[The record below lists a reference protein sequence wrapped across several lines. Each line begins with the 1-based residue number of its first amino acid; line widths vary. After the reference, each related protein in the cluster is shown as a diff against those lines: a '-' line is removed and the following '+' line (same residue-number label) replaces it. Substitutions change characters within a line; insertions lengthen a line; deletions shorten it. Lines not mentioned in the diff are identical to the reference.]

1 MSASYGPLDQETYCF
16 YLVPGFSA
24 MGFVAAMEPL
34 RVANRLAQRPVF
46 AWRLY
51 SADGAPVEASCGL
64 KVAVDGPLDES
75 AAVLIVCAGFE
86 PRRGITRPLTATL
99 RRMARQG
106 TVLGAIDTGVYLLAQ
121 AGLVGDQPVTLHW
134 EAVPAF
140 REVWP
145 TVRVTEDLYVLGDRL
160 FTCAGGTA
168 AIDMMLERIA
178 LRQGP
183 ALARA
188 VSDQFIHNR
197 IRPHEER
204 QRLDLGAR
212 IGTRDPRLVRVIAQ
226 MESDIENPVDLPALA
241 AVAGV
246 TRRQLERLFMS
257 HFGVGPAA
265 YYRNIRLDRARSL
278 LAETSLPLIEV
289 AVATGFSSKSALARA
304 YGQKF
309 GRPPGAERGRW
320 QAPAPAGLQPA

>member
-1 MSASYGPLDQETYCF
+1 MNAAFGPLDQETYCF

-46 AWRLY
+46 AWRLF
-51 SADGAPVEASCGL
+51 SSDGAPVEASCGL

-75 AAVLIVCAGFE
+75 AASLIVCAGFE
-86 PRRGITRPLTATL
+86 PRRGITRPLIAAL
-99 RRMARQG
+99 RRMARKG
-106 TVLGAIDTGVYLLAQ
+106 TTLGALDTGVYLLAE
-121 AGLVGDQPVTLHW
+121 AGLIGDHAVTLHW

-140 REVWP
+140 REDWP
-145 TVRVTEDLYVLGDRL
+145 DIVVTEELFVLGERL

-178 LRQGP
+178 QRQSP

-212 IGTRDPRLVRVIAQ
+212 IGTRDPRLVTVIAR
-226 MESDIENPVDLPALA
+226 MERSIENPARLEDLADA
-241 AVAGV
+241 AGV
-246 TRRQLERLFMS
+246 TRRQLERLFMA
-257 HFGVGPAA
+257 HFGIGPAS
-265 YYRNIRLDRARSL
+265 YYRNIRLDRARSF

-289 AVATGFSSKSALARA
+289 AVATGFSSKSAMARA
-304 YGQKF
+304 YVQKF

-320 QAPAPAGLQPA
+320 KAPPVHCLQTA